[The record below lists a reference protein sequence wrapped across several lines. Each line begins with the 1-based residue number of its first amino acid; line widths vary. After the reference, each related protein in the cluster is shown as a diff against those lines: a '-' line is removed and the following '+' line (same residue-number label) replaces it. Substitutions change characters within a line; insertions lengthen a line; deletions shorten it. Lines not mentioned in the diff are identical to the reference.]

1 MTPEEKARLKID
13 KVLETAGWRVVS
25 RDEFVPNDALAV
37 KEGLMQ
43 GNKEAD
49 YLLFLMGKAVGVIE
63 AKRDDIELLRA
74 HWSGRRLYRYFT
86 ILVSILAKASSA
98 CLALKR

>member
-13 KVLETAGWRVVS
+13 KVLEAAGWRVVS
-25 RDEFVPNDALAV
+25 RDEFVPNEALAV

-49 YLLFLMGKAVGVIE
+49 YLLFLMGRAVGVLE
-63 AKRDDIELLRA
+63 A
-74 HWSGRRLYRYFT
+74 
-86 ILVSILAKASSA
+86 
-98 CLALKR
+98 